1 MAAVALRTARRY
13 RACVRMEYRDTLGD
27 GPALKSLLVDLLSLR
42 TVYLLRRATRE
53 DGHWDLLLLVMELRM
68 RLVVS

>member
-1 MAAVALRTARRY
+1 
-13 RACVRMEYRDTLGD
+13 MEYRDTLGD